1 MKRVLGPLVM
11 MAALATAVPAAA
23 QSASDVPEGPI
34 VNSWYLGA
42 NSGVAVVE
50 KFGGVV
56 GLEGGLRVW
65 KNLDLV
71 GELVWVQNAV
81 TRKQLDQVGQLAT
94 ALSQSQNASASGSIE
109 VPVKFGG
116 LGARWVFESGR
127 VRPYVLATVGGAR
140 VNRNPSFSLNG
151 ADVTGSISQYGVT
164 LGEDVIGKFN
174 QVATSGGIGMV
185 MGFGTF
191 YLDGGVRMLRVSGN
205 GANANIA
212 RIVIGG
218 GYRF

>member
-1 MKRVLGPLVM
+1 MKRVWGSLVM
-11 MAALATAVPAAA
+11 TAALATAAPAAA
-23 QSASDVPEGPI
+23 QSTAVPEGPI

-42 NSGVAVVE
+42 NTGVAVVE

-81 TRKQLDQVGQLAT
+81 TRKQIDQVGQLAT
-94 ALSQSQNASASGSIE
+94 ALSQTQNATASGSID

-116 LGARWVFESGR
+116 LGARWVFESGK
-127 VRPYVLATVGGAR
+127 VRPYVIVTVGGAR
-140 VNRNPSFSLNG
+140 VNRDPSFSLNG
-151 ADVTGSISQYGVT
+151 SDITSSIGQYGVT
-164 LGEDVIGKFN
+164 LGEDVIGRFN
-174 QVATSGGIGMV
+174 QFGTSGGIGMV
-185 MGFGTF
+185 MGFGTW
-191 YLDGGVRMLRVSGN
+191 YADGGVRMLRVSGH
-205 GANANIA
+205 GASANIA
-212 RIVIGG
+212 RVVLGG